1 METLIAPTPRPRLP
15 PPPPP
20 QPPRPFPSR
29 DDLWSEPATFIL
41 IKAWA
46 NHRHIARS
54 NQIHH
59 NNDGAHRQ
67 SHWKLVADAVNAVHG
82 HSKKSRR
89 TDVQCKNRIDTIK
102 KKYKAELARI
112 KRRDGEGGD
121 YVSPWP
127 FFDLFHSVVSKEEKE
142 KEREKKGVVV
152 KRKRSRSRSESPM
165 TTVKTPLIPIPIPI
179 RGPRT
184 AMSKRPAAVDGSF
197 FRRNFDAA
205 AAVKSGESDGDDEE
219 EERGNG
225 GSETEE
231 TIRGEE
237 EGCRELARA
246 LTRFGEVYERVEV
259 MKQER
264 LVELEKQRMQ
274 FLKDLEYQRMKL
286 LMDTHWFGR
295 RKRAKGSDDADVVNG
310 VIKGRSPDELLVF
323 GFGGVASVA

>member
-1 METLIAPTPRPRLP
+1 METLTAPTPRPRPRPP

-20 QPPRPFPSR
+20 QPQRPFPSR
-29 DDLWSEPATFIL
+29 DDLWSEPATFTL

-46 NHRHIARS
+46 NHRHIAHS

-112 KRRDGEGGD
+112 KGRNGEGGD

-142 KEREKKGVVV
+142 KEREKMAVVV

-165 TTVKTPLIPIPIPI
+165 MTVKTPLIPTPI
-179 RGPRT
+179 RGPRS
-184 AMSKRPAAVDGSF
+184 AMSKRPAVVDGSV
-197 FRRNFDAA
+197 FRRNFGAA
-205 AAVKSGESDGDDEE
+205 AAVKSGESDGDDDEEEEE
-219 EERGNG
+219 EERENG

-246 LTRFGEVYERVEV
+246 ITRFGEVYERVEV

-295 RKRAKGSDDADVVNG
+295 RKRAKGSDDG
-310 VIKGRSPDELLVF
+310 ESSL
-323 GFGGVASVA
+323 